1 MAVLAVGF
9 TLASCE
15 KEKDLGDARV
25 ELDPDTIELSAEAG
39 ASETINL
46 LATRKWSI
54 TSASTWLSFSPN
66 GGDASADPQKVT
78 ITAKANTGTDR
89 SAKVTFS
96 IGLSEAVL
104 TVKQKGD
111 AGSEAEALVYK
122 NDFDK
127 ADAENNSGWP
137 QLDKSDCWKNETGNG
152 IADIKYEFKGMSARQ
167 SGKLS
172 NDKDQKYSKYEGSGH
187 NKLFFGTS
195 GLFAV
200 KEIALGG
207 KTSFELSFGGNRY
220 SADDQDNTFNWDEF
234 KVYVS
239 IDGAKGVEL
248 PCTFAAGEAPNG
260 AWDLASGKFSVPA
273 GTEKLAVV
281 FKVVDSKA
289 ASKYSLDDLKLIV
302 AGDGKALDFSQAVS
316 LGLDMSDQIPD
327 TEDVTSLA
335 DVIKTAPGT
344 QVTITNATV
353 TAVNTRGYI
362 ISDGTN
368 HIYVYIGKD
377 ANHGLKIGD
386 KASIIGTFKYYKG
399 EYEIVDASQKKVGTA
414 TAAYPEPEDLTPS
427 KLTAY
432 REATPTDEDSPGY
445 TGPWFPR
452 YVKCTATVKKE
463 GSYTNFVIEGYDKM
477 LSLAFADSAMYK
489 DASGTEYSD
498 GNEVEILG
506 YLLPW
511 EAKTAT
517 SSSEYHPILA
527 ISLTGE
533 ATYVPVEAKLEGDD
547 VFVAVNEAHDR
558 NVGNAESFTYPLV
571 IGDASI
577 TIAGASN
584 TGKYYTT
591 GSAVRVGY
599 GNTSKLTV
607 SSARKIKKIQYLFAP
622 SDNNGTYSPVE
633 ADLTKLF
640 SVGSCT
646 MDKENYILTWSGAA
660 SEVVLTY
667 PLTSGHYRVQEIAVS
682 YGEDTEPRL
691 AVAPAAIP
699 VKADVTTAKFNVQS
713 NIAWKIES
721 DNENFVPSATEGENN
736 AEITVT
742 FPANESL
749 ENDVVAVLT
758 VSPKDAESDLSPV
771 TVTITQAKAI
781 DQNQVTDLETIWAL
795 ANGSAVEIYNAIV
808 SAVSYKNFIVTDGK
822 KAVYVYT
829 NSSSHGRKLG
839 DKVNITGSISW
850 FNGLLEIASPKVTLV
865 SEGNAIVYPEPVVL
879 DGAKLNELAAP
890 ANNSPFYA
898 KFTGKT
904 VVNGNYLQFT
914 PEGAKNYIS
923 FADMVAADKEKFTEG
938 QDVEVLGYYDSW
950 NSKNSYHQFIYVSHQ
965 VSGDASPFLKVSPT
979 ELKAKATDTEA
990 TFTISS
996 NVAWTVTVPEG
1007 VASVVSAS
1015 PASGE
1020 GNGTVKLTFP
1030 VNDGEERSFDL
1041 KVSGEG
1047 VTDVTIKC
1055 TQAAPVVVEEGSWV
1069 RVTAVTDITA
1079 GGKFIIG
1086 YEATANSGIIVPM
1099 RNDAATAKTTA
1110 DGYIFSGTSSEAS
1123 GTGTIDMSAV
1133 EDSSPY
1139 AVEISA
1145 SADVDGAVN
1154 IKLGDNYIGLRNSTS
1169 TSSNKNTCRL
1179 YTAASAKTA
1188 FKVTA
1193 GANGAFQLKC
1203 EHADQPDYNT
1213 LQYNTTKNSERFSLY
1228 KGTQSN
1234 PVLYKFVKE

>member
-1 MAVLAVGF
+1 MKFRHFLMAVLAV
-9 TLASCE
+9 AAVAVSCKE
-15 KEKDLGDARV
+15 EKDLGDARV
-25 ELDPDTIELSAEAG
+25 ELDPSTIELSSEAG
-39 ASETINL
+39 ASETVDL

-89 SAKVTFS
+89 VAKVTFS

-152 IADIKYEFKGMSARQ
+152 IADIKYEFKAMSARQ
-167 SGKLS
+167 SGQLS
-172 NDKDQKYSKYEGSGH
+172 DSKEPKYSKYEGSGH
-187 NKLFFGTS
+187 NKLFFGAS
-195 GLFAV
+195 AMFAV
-200 KEIALGG
+200 KEIDLGG

-220 SADDQDNTFNWDEF
+220 NKDDQDNTFNWTEF

-273 GTEKLAVV
+273 GTEKLTVV
-281 FKVVDSKA
+281 FKVVDA
-289 ASKYSLDDLKLIV
+289 NGNSKYSLDDLKLIV
-302 AGDGKALDFSQAVS
+302 SGDGKALDFSQAVS

-327 TEDVTSLA
+327 TEDVSNLA

-344 QVTITNATV
+344 QVTVTNATV

-386 KASIIGTFKYYKG
+386 KASVIGTFKYYKG

-414 TAAYPEPEDLTPS
+414 TAAYPEPEDLTPA

-432 REATPTDEDSPGY
+432 RQATPADEDSPGY

-547 VFVAVNEAHDR
+547 VFVSANVAHDN
-558 NVGNAESFTYPLV
+558 NVGNGEQIKNPVT
-571 IGDASI
+571 IGDA
-577 TIAGASN
+577 TFTFAGGGN
-584 TGKYYTT
+584 DGKYYAT
-591 GSAVRVGY
+591 GSGFRLY
-599 GNTSKLTV
+599 GDGSLTV
-607 SSARKIKKIQYLFAP
+607 SSALKIVKIEYLFAAK
-622 SDNNGTYSPVE
+622 DNSGTYMPE
-633 ADLTKLF
+633 ATNVVDGGTLTLDATNSKAAWTGSAN
-640 SVGSCT
+640 SVKITRPAG
-646 MDKENYILTWSGAA
+646 NGHWRIQ
-660 SEVVLTY
+660 EVAVTY
-667 PLTSGHYRVQEIAVS
+667 DPTSA
-682 YGEDTEPRL
+682 TEPRL

-699 VKADVTTAKFNVQS
+699 VKADVTSAKFNVQS
-713 NIAWKIES
+713 NIAWKVES

-758 VSPKDAESDLSPV
+758 VSPKDAESDLSPA

-781 DQNQVTDLETIWAL
+781 DQNQVTDLETVWAL

-808 SAVSYKNFIVTDGK
+808 SAVSYKNFIATDGK

-829 NSSSHGRKLG
+829 NSASHGRKLG

-914 PEGAKNYIS
+914 PEGANNYIS

-965 VSGDASPFLKVSPT
+965 VSGDASPFLKVSPS

-996 NVAWTVTVPEG
+996 NVEWTVTVPEG
-1007 VASVVSAS
+1007 VAGVVSAS

-1030 VNDGEERSFDL
+1030 VNDGAERSFDL

-1047 VTDVTIKC
+1047 VDDVTIKC
-1055 TQAAPVVVEEGSWV
+1055 TQAAYNPDAPLELKLDFTTKTYTTDTATKVEW
-1069 RVTAVTDITA
+1069 VTDALTMTV
-1079 GGKFIIG
+1079 
-1086 YEATANSGIIVPM
+1086 EQ
-1099 RNDAATAKTTA
+1099 
-1110 DGYIFSGTSSEAS
+1110 GTSTNNANQYLGGDSSNHTSSRMYKGNNLTLTPATGKKIVSIAFTTTTENYATTLNSTTWTNAS
-1123 GTGTIDMSAV
+1123 SAVSGKIVTVTPTDGSAAISGAITGTVGLTQAV
-1133 EDSSPY
+1133 ITY
-1139 AVEISA
+1139 
-1145 SADVDGAVN
+1145 
-1154 IKLGDNYIGLRNSTS
+1154 
-1169 TSSNKNTCRL
+1169 KN
-1179 YTAASAKTA
+1179 
-1188 FKVTA
+1188 
-1193 GANGAFQLKC
+1193 
-1203 EHADQPDYNT
+1203 
-1213 LQYNTTKNSERFSLY
+1213 
-1228 KGTQSN
+1228 
-1234 PVLYKFVKE
+1234 